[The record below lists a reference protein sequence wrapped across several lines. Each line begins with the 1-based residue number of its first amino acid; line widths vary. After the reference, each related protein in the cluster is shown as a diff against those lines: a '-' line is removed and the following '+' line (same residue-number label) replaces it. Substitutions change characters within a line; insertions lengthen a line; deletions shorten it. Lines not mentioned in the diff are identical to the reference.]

1 MIETRSSTSKA
12 TFGVLRAAKWVRMA
26 GSAGA
31 IALVEMAVI
40 VLASNSVAV
49 SPRSEVFG
57 AESVMGVVDI
67 IETMARVTS

>member
-1 MIETRSSTSKA
+1 
-12 TFGVLRAAKWVRMA
+12 MA

-31 IALVEMAVI
+31 IALVEIAVI

-49 SPRSEVFG
+49 SPRSEMFG

-67 IETMARVTS
+67 IMDDGPGNQLTSKY